1 MLPIENFSFSSIIEG
16 SFKSSVY
23 FGIYLYL
30 SYGQNFKN
38 VLKLGLSNDWDRVG
52 ERGSSF

>member
-52 ERGSSF
+52 ERESSF